1 MNIASYIKIFYL
13 SCMINVKKQKKEKKE
28 KKEKNTVEMK
38 IIKYNLSTI
47 FEE

>member
-1 MNIASYIKIFYL
+1 
-13 SCMINVKKQKKEKKE
+13 MINVKKQKKEKKE